1 MYKSFLSSIVL
12 LAALTAMVTAQSQ
25 VTDALEGLDPVMLVQ
40 GKEAQGDLK
49 ITVTRGKFRYL
60 FANEANKAAFEKD
73 PARYEIQLD
82 GACARMGAPVTGIAD
97 LYAVHNGR
105 IYIFGSEQ
113 CKTLFVAAPE
123 KYLPPEHKPLK
134 ATPEA
139 LKKGAALLD
148 KAVVAMGGATKI
160 DGLSSYQETST
171 TTQTRG
177 PQGEIVVKNNLR
189 MTFPE
194 RVRLEIEM
202 PGFNDP
208 SVMMHQVMVLAGEPF
223 VVNSSG
229 KVFPLDGAQRVE
241 QERQLQRKPLS
252 ILRARV
258 GLKATY
264 LGAGKV
270 GETAV
275 EQVAVELAGAPVV
288 LGFETA
294 TGRLLSLSYQRH
306 GPPQGAYGEFV
317 QIFSDFRTVAGVTL
331 PFKITAMFNGQLWKD
346 QSSVIETLTLN
357 GELDAKLFEKPQ
369 VKQ

>member
-1 MYKSFLSSIVL
+1 
-12 LAALTAMVTAQSQ
+12 
-25 VTDALEGLDPVMLVQ
+25 
-40 GKEAQGDLK
+40 
-49 ITVTRGKFRYL
+49 
-60 FANEANKAAFEKD
+60 
-73 PARYEIQLD
+73 
-82 GACARMGAPVTGIAD
+82 
-97 LYAVHNGR
+97 
-105 IYIFGSEQ
+105 
-113 CKTLFVAAPE
+113 
-123 KYLPPEHKPLK
+123 
-134 ATPEA
+134 
-139 LKKGAALLD
+139 
-148 KAVVAMGGATKI
+148 
-160 DGLSSYQETST
+160 
-171 TTQTRG
+171 
-177 PQGEIVVKNNLR
+177 
-189 MTFPE
+189 
-194 RVRLEIEM
+194 
-202 PGFNDP
+202 
-208 SVMMHQVMVLAGEPF
+208 
-223 VVNSSG
+223 NSSG